1 MQDQIDRIE
10 KRCDPSEL
18 VEVRLLR
25 KGLAQCQKTY
35 NQDPTATAKRNWD
48 AAREGLS
55 AVIER
60 LEGKYFARD
69 EVLKNRLA
77 VVKYLAGQ
85 GYKAKRQKVYDDARA
100 GLLKIQPDGSVRV
113 NDVVAYIALAGLKRV
128 KTAEGE
134 LDDLHKKEKQLQI
147 ECLEVKRDRETFN
160 LEKDQGAY
168 IAREDHEV
176 QMAALAGLMEQ
187 TVRQALRFV
196 LEDTILMAGG
206 STKKLQTCLDAANRR
221 LDESYNALVAEG
233 EFQVIFEDAN

>member
-1 MQDQIDRIE
+1 MDEQIKRLEE
-10 KRCDPSEL
+10 KCTKDEL
-18 VEVRLLR
+18 AEIKVLQH
-25 KGLAQCQKTY
+25 GLFKTLKEY
-35 NQDPTATAKRNWD
+35 KNDPTAAAKRNWD
-48 AAREGLS
+48 AAREGLA

-60 LEGKYFARD
+60 LEGKYFAKD

-85 GYKAKRQKVYDDARA
+85 GYKAKRQKVYDDAKA
-100 GLLKIQPDGSVRV
+100 GLLKVQPDGSVRV

-128 KTAEGE
+128 QTAEGE
-134 LDDLHKKEKQLQI
+134 IDELHKKEKQLQI

-168 IAREDHEV
+168 IARDDHEV

-187 TVRQALRFV
+187 TVRQGLRFI

-206 STKKLQTCLDAANRR
+206 STKKLQTCLDAAHRH
-221 LDESYNALVAEG
+221 LDELFNALVAGG
-233 EFQVIFEDAN
+233 EFQIIFEDAN